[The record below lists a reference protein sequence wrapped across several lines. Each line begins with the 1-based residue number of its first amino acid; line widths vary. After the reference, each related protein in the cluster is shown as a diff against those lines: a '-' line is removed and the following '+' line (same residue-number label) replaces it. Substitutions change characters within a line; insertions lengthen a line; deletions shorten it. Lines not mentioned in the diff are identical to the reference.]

1 MQATLRK
8 CSPRIVVQDAWQ
20 VSRHVGR
27 GMFTAL
33 AELGIARATPPKTLT
48 DAVARQSLAAKAMAV
63 AADLI
68 TVVEGEFPRAP
79 CLLAANYVCDLDP
92 IVLLAQTP
100 ALPVVRRDAG
110 EQLVLGSVARALE
123 VVFVDEDRT
132 SRVRALRRIDAA
144 LRSGVSVLNF
154 PEGTPSPT
162 SMPRQFARGSFG
174 IAQRLGV
181 PVVPIA
187 IHYDT
192 APAWPTAE
200 SFWSHYLRVS
210 RHRQTAVRIVIGN
223 PLFAERHDDP
233 SVLAGRARSSIA
245 RMLERAHSIANRP
258 RLGTGTTPPNFAR

>member
-1 MQATLRK
+1 MLATLRK
-8 CSPRIVVQDAWQ
+8 SSPRIVVQDAWQ

-33 AELGIARATPPKTLT
+33 AELGIARATPPKSQA
-48 DAVARQSLAAKAMAV
+48 DAVARQSLAAKAMTV

-68 TVVEGEFPRAP
+68 TVVEGEMPRSP
-79 CLLAANYVCDLDP
+79 CLLVANHVCDLDP

-100 ALPVVRRDAG
+100 ALLVVRRQVG

-123 VVFVDEDRT
+123 VVFVEEDHF
-132 SRVRALRRIDAA
+132 SRINALRRVDEA
-144 LRSGVSVLNF
+144 LRAGVSVLNF

-162 SMPRQFARGSFG
+162 AMPQRFARGTFG
-174 IAQRLGV
+174 IAQRLNI

-210 RHRQTAVRIVIGN
+210 RRRQTAVRLSIGT

-233 SVLAGRARSSIA
+233 SVLAARSRSAIA
-245 RMLERAHSIANRP
+245 RMLERVHSIANRP
-258 RLGTGTTPPNFAR
+258 RLVIGTTPPNFAR